1 MIQDDIWKK
10 RQRLEECEDN
20 YRRSCKKIE
29 NQYEEANYSHPTL
42 VSKSRWHIEI
52 DKGNSNKKR

>member
-20 YRRSCKKIE
+20 YRRSCKK
-29 NQYEEANYSHPTL
+29 NR
-42 VSKSRWHIEI
+42 KSV
-52 DKGNSNKKR
+52 